1 MIFEIKNDFLTVKI
15 SSLGAEIQSVTD
27 GEKEYIWNGD
37 EKFWT
42 GKAPVLFPICGGL
55 PDDEFTY
62 KGNSYTLKK
71 HGFTR
76 HSEFEVEKK
85 EEDRIVFLLKS
96 NEETLRQYPFE
107 FELRQIYELSGN
119 MLKVETA
126 VNNLTDGEMYFTT
139 GSHEAYACPEGIEDY
154 KIIFDKDEELIANAL
169 KGNLLTENTQVI
181 LSGEK
186 ELPLKES
193 YFEIDALVFKK
204 HNSDKAVLTNGKR
217 TIEVDFAGYEYL
229 LIWQK
234 CGAGYICIEPWH
246 GIPPMENSSKAIEE
260 KEGMVKLKKGENYS
274 TVHTIKFS

>member
-27 GEKEYIWNGD
+27 GEKEYMWSGD

-62 KGNSYTLKK
+62 KGKTYTLKK

-76 HSEFEVEKK
+76 NSEFEVEKK

-139 GSHEAYACPEGIEDY
+139 GSHEAYTCPEGIEAY
-154 KIIFDKDEELIANAL
+154 KIIFDKEEELIANAL

-181 LSGEK
+181 LLGEK

-193 YFEIDALVFKK
+193 YFEIDALVFKN
-204 HNSDKAVLTNGKR
+204 HNSDKAVLTNGNR

-246 GIPPMENSSKAIEE
+246 GTPPMENSSKAIEE
-260 KEGMVKLKKGENYS
+260 KEGMIKLKKGENYS